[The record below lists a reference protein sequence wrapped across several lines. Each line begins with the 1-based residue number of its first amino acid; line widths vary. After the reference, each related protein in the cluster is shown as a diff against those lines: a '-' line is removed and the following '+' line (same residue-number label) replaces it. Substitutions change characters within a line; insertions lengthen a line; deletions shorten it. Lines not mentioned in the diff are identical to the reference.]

1 MKKRD
6 EGDFIELEV
15 YSEDIFH
22 RFNLPKDISP
32 AYYITDT
39 KTKNP
44 IALKLGGGD
53 YAKATEIE
61 IWGLV
66 ETK

>member
-6 EGDFIELEV
+6 EQDVIELEV
-15 YSEDIFH
+15 YSENTFR
-22 RFNLPKDISP
+22 RFNLPKDIKP
-32 AYYITDT
+32 AYYITDA

-53 YAKATEIE
+53 YVKATEIE
-61 IWGLV
+61 IWGLE